1 MSDKLGYVLHVFI
14 YIFLIFE
21 IFLKLKKCITLEK
34 NVAIL

>member
-14 YIFLIFE
+14 YFLIFE
-21 IFLKLKKCITLEK
+21 IFLKLKKYITLEK